1 MNAKIR
7 KATSASNRF
16 VFNRRRGDY
25 LHVNPKL
32 RLGVLL
38 MGLCVTNLE
47 GSHRQSRKGGPA
59 SGSYRYNT
67 RDCMYGL
74 RGKTPGVNVKVRK
87 RGLLAMDLCSVGVE
101 GTTIT

>member
-1 MNAKIR
+1 MSCEEEGLQGITSMGLEGRHYHMNAKIR

-25 LHVNPKL
+25 LHMNAKL

-47 GSHRQSRKGGPA
+47 GSHCHA
-59 SGSYRYNT
+59 
-67 RDCMYGL
+67 
-74 RGKTPGVNVKVRK
+74 K
-87 RGLLAMDLCSVGVE
+87 RRAC
-101 GTTIT
+101 

>member
-1 MNAKIR
+1 MNVKIR
-7 KATSASNRF
+7 KATSTSNRF

-25 LHVNPKL
+25 LHMNAKL

-47 GSHRQSRKGGPA
+47 GSHCHAKGGPTN
-59 SGSYRYNT
+59 SSYGYKG
-67 RDCMYGL
+67 MYLWL
-74 RGKTPGVNVKVRK
+74 RGKTPRVNVKDRK